1 MTIQRPGSE
10 AFPTEDPDLPLGH
23 DLPTGGGLEG
33 FPEGLAAAVE
43 PVPMAMRHWDRYEV
57 TAFLGQGG
65 MARVYQARDPRLN
78 RMVALKFIREEN
90 PVLARRLT
98 LEAQLQASLAHDN
111 IVKVYETG
119 EFQGRPYI
127 AMQLVAGCTL
137 DQLGAV
143 GLKERVGLLAEVG
156 RALDAAHCQGMV
168 HRDLKPSNI
177 MVETTGPRLKPYLMD
192 FGLARLT
199 NVAGATLATSVM
211 GTLAYMAPE
220 QAEGN
225 RPLDIRTDVHAM
237 GAILYELLTG
247 HPPFAPQKT
256 TAHGEIVRR
265 LLLEEA
271 VPPSHLDPK
280 VPRDLETIALRCLE
294 KNPDHRYATAAAVA
308 EELER
313 WLQGRPI
320 QARPAGLLE
329 RTLKAARRLRGN
341 AQAWRITQ
349 VAAATLLV
357 LLGTGAWQLWRARRR
372 AEFVAESGL
381 LLAKVEDL
389 LRTSA
394 MGPLHDLRP
403 DHLRVERLLAE
414 IQHQA
419 AAYGGLA
426 DAPLA
431 YALGR
436 SHLALHQYSEAQED
450 LQRAWN
456 LGFRNPAVAES
467 LGRALGEVYRLR
479 LRDLERET
487 DPQRRKDLEAGLR
500 KTLQEPA
507 LAYLARTPGGSA
519 EDQEYR
525 AALADG
531 IAGRHQELLVR
542 AEALLKADPLALRYL
557 KLKAA
562 AEEGLALQAE
572 DAGDHVQAMARVR
585 AAGAVVR
592 QGLEVARS
600 DRAGW
605 LDLAEVGESLIYQ
618 SHFLKA
624 DPQEGYLLG
633 LEACAKARLLDPGDP
648 EPLHRQAMLLRSLAR
663 GKEAVGEDPSG
674 LFREG
679 VALMEQA
686 IRMQPANPDLWR
698 ETGLLDWSL
707 ATDALQHRRPSADLL
722 AKAGEELRHCLQL
735 RPGDVT
741 AISLLLDVIFDQCQ
755 DRQQRGEDILPT
767 LDQAAEL
774 FVRARA
780 LDPSNYRIQSLGV
793 IIGIQRGLTRA
804 ERGQDPLPDFGQALA
819 VAEGILA
826 LRPQAPTALVNQCM
840 VLRLRAQHRWRLGA
854 PFEADLEAAI
864 AAGRKVLAIRVGL
877 EPLINL
883 GQALGLKG
891 DYQGRSG
898 QDPREAVREGLALLD
913 QAAALDPKYPDI
925 LTDRIDLRLVQ
936 AAWLLKSAQS
946 AAAPLKA
953 ARQDLDRIRRLA
965 ADQPDLPWSQA
976 RILELEAAEARRAGA
991 PGASLLRQAAASLDP
1006 RGAVPLNPERQA
1018 LRASLL
1024 RQLADTLAPGAGAAS
1039 LREEARTLGA
1049 EALRRNPFM
1058 KREYGAA
1065 IVR

>member
-1 MTIQRPGSE
+1 MSILPPGSD

-23 DLPTGGGLEG
+23 DRPTGGGLEG
-33 FPEGLAAAVE
+33 LGEGLPPGPE
-43 PVPMAMRHWDRYEV
+43 PVPMALRHWERYEV
-57 TAFLGQGG
+57 LAFLGEGG
-65 MARVYQARDPRLN
+65 MARVYRARDPRLN

-111 IVKVYETG
+111 IVRVFETG

-137 DQLGAV
+137 DQLRSA
-143 GLKERVGLLAEVG
+143 GLSDRVALLAAVG
-156 RALDAAHCQGMV
+156 RALDTAHRQGMV

-177 MVETTGPRLKPYLMD
+177 MVETTGDGLKPYLMD

-199 NVAGATLATSVM
+199 NVPGATLATSVM

-247 HPPFAPQKT
+247 HPPYAPQTT

-271 VPPSHLDPK
+271 VPPSRLEPK

-294 KNPDHRYATAAAVA
+294 KNPDHRYPTALAVA

-313 WLQGRPI
+313 WLQGLPI
-320 QARPAGLLE
+320 LARPAGLLE
-329 RTLKAARRLRGN
+329 RSLKGARRLRGN

-349 VAAATLLV
+349 VAAVLLLV

-414 IQHQA
+414 IQRQA
-419 AAYGGLA
+419 RNYGGLA

-436 SHLALHQYSEAQED
+436 SHLALHQPMEARED
-450 LQRAWN
+450 LQRAWD

-467 LGRALGEVYRLR
+467 LGRALGEVYTLR
-479 LRDLERET
+479 RGDLERET
-487 DPQRRKDLEAGLR
+487 DPQRRKDLEAGLKR
-500 KTLQEPA
+500 DLQAPA
-507 LAYLARTPGGSA
+507 LAYLARSPGGTA
-519 EDQEYR
+519 EDREYR

-531 IAGRHQELLVR
+531 IAGRHRELLAR
-542 AEALLKADPLALRYL
+542 AEALLKEDPLALRYL

-562 AEEGLALQAE
+562 AEQGLALQAD

-585 AAGAVVR
+585 AAAAVLR

-605 LDLAEVGESLIYQ
+605 LDLAHVGDSLIYQ
-618 SHFLKA
+618 SHFLKG
-624 DPQEGYLLG
+624 DPREGYDLG

-648 EPLHRQAMLLRSLAR
+648 QPLYRQAMLLRSLAR
-663 GKEAVGEDPSG
+663 GQENLGQDPSA
-674 LFREG
+674 LFQEG
-679 VALMEQA
+679 IVLMEQA
-686 IRMQPANPDLWR
+686 TRMEPGNPNLWR
-698 ETGLLDWSL
+698 DKGLLDWSL
-707 ATDALQHRRPSADLL
+707 ATHALQHRRPSGDLL
-722 AKAGEELRHCLQL
+722 LLAGEDLKRCLQL
-735 RPGDVT
+735 QPGDVN
-741 AISLLLDVIFDQCQ
+741 AISVLLDVIFDQCQ

-767 LDQAAEL
+767 LDQASEL
-774 FVRARA
+774 FGRARA
-780 LDPSNYRIQSLGV
+780 LDPANYRIQSLGV

-804 ERGQDPLPDFGQALA
+804 DRGQDPLPDFAQALA
-819 VAEGILA
+819 VAGAMLA
-826 LRPQAPTALVNQCM
+826 VRPQAPTPMVNQCM
-840 VLRLRAQHRWRLGA
+840 VLRLRAQHRWRLGV
-854 PFEADLEAAI
+854 PFAEDLEAAI
-864 AAGRKVLAIRVGL
+864 ATGRQVLAIKTGL

-891 DYQGRSG
+891 DYQARAG
-898 QDPREAVREGLALLD
+898 QDPQEAVREGLALLD
-913 QAAALDPKYPDI
+913 QAAVLDPGYPDI
-925 LTDRIDLRLVQ
+925 FSDRIDLRLVQ
-936 AAWLLKSAQS
+936 AAWFLHTGQS

-953 ARQDLDRIRRLA
+953 ARQDLARVRAIA
-965 ADQPDLPWSQA
+965 ADQPDLPWNLA
-976 RILELEAAEARRAGA
+976 RILELEAAEARRSGA
-991 PGASLLRQAAASLDP
+991 PSAGLLRQAAASLDP
-1006 RGAVPLNPERQA
+1006 RGAVPLTPERQA

-1024 RQLADTLAPGAGAAS
+1024 RQLAEHTPGAGAAP
-1039 LREEARTLGA
+1039 LREEARVLGT
-1049 EALRRNPFM
+1049 EALRRNPFL
-1058 KREYGAA
+1058 KRDYGAA
-1065 IVR
+1065 LGL